1 MKGPQQPFQPPAPDP
16 ALRRGLGVIFMLFG
30 ALCCVMMAAAALYAE
45 GRLRV
50 FIPAK
55 AWSHL
60 YLAHFSSTFL
70 CGAGYLWLAWRRS
83 RQVPVFAIVDFA
95 LGLFIY
101 SALFMVAGMLLH
113 ARLVPSWS
121 ALASGLFLLYYGR
134 SLRQG
139 KSLVSA
145 PGGPGKPL

>member
-1 MKGPQQPFQPPAPDP
+1 VKPPRQDIRLPEPDP

-45 GRLRV
+45 GRLHI

-60 YLAHFSSTFL
+60 YLAHFASTFL
-70 CGAGYLWLAWRRS
+70 CGTGYLWLAWRRS

-101 SALFMVAGMLLH
+101 SAIFLAAGLLLYSK
-113 ARLVPSWS
+113 LVPSWI
-121 ALASGLFLLYYGR
+121 ALASGVFLLYYGWTIRKGR
-134 SLRQG
+134 SIFPALDR
-139 KSLVSA
+139 
-145 PGGPGKPL
+145 PDKPL